1 MWANSDIFRSSVS
14 LRNNILCKLTA
25 SGLATVRWTL
35 FHETDSHVGFFPLG
49 SVLNTGYTLKVT
61 TWLIIHHRSADN
73 SLKCNHDSIYMSKE
87 VFIKRTKRLIPSSF
101 SSNAGLIIPGSG
113 ASLVGF
119 RDRDECLA
127 SAGASPSPLRPFISF
142 HEGLFRLSA
151 SSFSRLKTGHLQK
164 NKNVEETRAAMKHKD
179 KYTQ

>member
-1 MWANSDIFRSSVS
+1 M
-14 LRNNILCKLTA
+14 KLTHMLPFPPRI
-25 SGLATVRWTL
+25 SFIHWLHFKGYNLAD
-35 FHETDSHVGFFPLG
+35 DSPSRCGQF
-49 SVLNTGYTLKVT
+49 
-61 TWLIIHHRSADN
+61 
-73 SLKCNHDSIYMSKE
+73 LKCNRDGIYMGKE
-87 VFIKRTKRLIPSSF
+87 TVMKRTKSLIPSSF

-127 SAGASPSPLRPFISF
+127 SPGASPSPLRPFISF

-151 SSFSRLKTGHLQK
+151 SSFSCLKTGHLQK
-164 NKNVEETRAAMKHKD
+164 NKNAEDTRAAMKHKD

>member
-1 MWANSDIFRSSVS
+1 M
-14 LRNNILCKLTA
+14 L
-25 SGLATVRWTL
+25 
-35 FHETDSHVGFFPLG
+35 PL
-49 SVLNTGYTLKVT
+49 SPRISFKHHYYTLKVT
-61 TWLIIHHRSADN
+61 TWLTIHHRSADYF
-73 SLKCNHDSIYMSKE
+73 LKRNHDGIYMGKE
-87 VFIKRTKRLIPSSF
+87 TIIKRTKSLIPSSF

-127 SAGASPSPLRPFISF
+127 SPGASPSPLRPFISF

-164 NKNVEETRAAMKHKD
+164 NTKVEDTRVAMKHKD